1 MGTSK
6 AIINQEIDP
15 SAAWE
20 RETRKY
26 VKAVRRI
33 RYRKQLLR
41 DKAKKRTAN
50 AATEGNG
57 PEQHLT
63 SERKKDHR
71 APRLGACALVQPC
84 DEDASTGRSACF
96 LGGLWM
102 GHPGKGT
109 DQRRTPVKDHQNRQG
124 PGGRGWSRFSYGYPP
139 LKKGCFWYGW
149 ASFG

>member
-71 APRLGACALVQPC
+71 APRLGACELVQPC

-96 LGGLWM
+96 LGGL
-102 GHPGKGT
+102 
-109 DQRRTPVKDHQNRQG
+109 
-124 PGGRGWSRFSYGYPP
+124 
-139 LKKGCFWYGW
+139 
-149 ASFG
+149 